1 MIMYILYFDDQCPST
16 KVLNFLIL
24 IDKEEGLDM
33 QSTSNKTMFCIS
45 KNFEFIS
52 TNSNFCGSNNKII
65 GSSLLEILNNF
76 DFIKQTLIDC
86 SSFNNFTQN
95 FSLALYVK
103 EKISS
108 VSEPLGSV
116 LYNDITN
123 HYCSIWNNIEELRNR
138 KKDYQEELNKY
149 KKVLENNDLYDDFFN
164 DLIEEQKNL
173 ISDLVDTDSI
183 DYETELLNKY
193 EDYLTWHN
201 SGIDFIQVKIKEN
214 KEDIEKYDKEI
225 NMAFKEL
232 RSVNKYVSDLSN
244 VLTQYKYY
252 FDLCFGIIKKEDLK
266 KKELAYFEN
275 LFGLDFELPSC
286 HIHSGYMDKNT
297 FYLLKDKNKSE
308 SSFNILNDL
317 KKKQN
322 LLYLK
327 AYDILNVQDFFNVY
341 LDYFINDSFVLR
353 KCKNCG
359 KYFIPSSRSDTKYC
373 DNVSPQNSSKT
384 CRDIGADLFYK
395 EKRNSNPVT
404 KAYSTARNTL
414 SKRVSR
420 CDKKDIKKLKK
431 LTTQFDNLQIGYE
444 KRYKKYEK
452 GQLSEEEFIDWI
464 ISQKEI

>member
-1 MIMYILYFDDQCPST
+1 MH
-16 KVLNFLIL
+16 
-24 IDKEEGLDM
+24 
-33 QSTSNKTMFCIS
+33 STSNKSLFCIS

-52 TNSNFCGSNNKII
+52 KDSEFYGSNNKII
-65 GSSLLEILNNF
+65 GSSLLEILNSF

-86 SSFNNFTQN
+86 SSFNKFTQN
-95 FSLALYVK
+95 YSFALYVK

-108 VSEPLGSV
+108 VSEPLGAV

-123 HYCSIWNNIEELRNR
+123 HYSNIWNRIKELRNN
-138 KKDYQEELNKY
+138 KKYYQDDLNQY
-149 KKVLENNDLYDDFFN
+149 KKVIENDDLYDDFFYR
-164 DLIEEQKNL
+164 LIEDQKDL
-173 ISDLVDTDSI
+173 ISDLVDTDST

-193 EDYLTWHN
+193 EDYLTWHDAGVN
-201 SGIDFIQVKIKEN
+201 FIQDKIKEIE
-214 KEDIEKYDKEI
+214 KEIEKYDKEI

-232 RSVNKYVSDLSN
+232 RAINKYVSDLSN

-286 HIHSGYMDKNT
+286 HIHSGYMEKNK
-297 FYLLKDKNKSE
+297 FYLLKDTIKSE
-308 SSFNILNDL
+308 SSANILNDL
-317 KKKQN
+317 KKKKN

-327 AYDILNVQDFFNVY
+327 AYDIINLQDFFNVY
-341 LDYFINDSFVLR
+341 LDYFINNSFVLR
-353 KCKNCG
+353 KCRNCG
-359 KYFIPSSRSDTKYC
+359 KYFIPSSRSDSKYC
-373 DNVSPQNSSKT
+373 DNVSPQNPSKT
-384 CRDIGADLFYK
+384 CRDIGSKLFYK
-395 EKRNSNPVT
+395 DKRDSNPVT
-404 KAYSTARNTL
+404 KAYSTARNTI

-420 CDKKDIKKLKK
+420 CDKNDIKKLKK

-452 GQLSEEEFIDWI
+452 GQLSEEEFINWI

>member
-1 MIMYILYFDDQCPST
+1 MHY
-16 KVLNFLIL
+16 
-24 IDKEEGLDM
+24 
-33 QSTSNKTMFCIS
+33 TSNKSLFCIS
-45 KNFEFIS
+45 KDFEFIS
-52 TNSNFCGSNNKII
+52 TDSEFYGSNNKII

-86 SSFNNFTQN
+86 SSFNNYTQN
-95 FSLALYVK
+95 YSLALYVK

-108 VSEPLGSV
+108 VSEPLGAV

-123 HYCSIWNNIEELRNR
+123 HYSNIWNHIEKLRNN
-138 KKDYQEELNKY
+138 KKYYEEDLNKY
-149 KKVLENNDLYDDFFN
+149 KKVIKDDNLYDDFFYK
-164 DLIEEQKNL
+164 LIDEQKDL

-201 SGIDFIQVKIKEN
+201 SGVDFIQDKIKEIE
-214 KEDIEKYDKEI
+214 KDIEKYDKEI

-232 RSVNKYVSDLSN
+232 RAMNKYVSDLSN

-286 HIHSGYMDKNT
+286 HIHSGYMEKNK
-297 FYLLKDKNKSE
+297 FYLLKDTNKSE
-308 SSFNILNDL
+308 SSANILNDL
-317 KKKQN
+317 KKKKN

-327 AYDILNVQDFFNVY
+327 AYDIINIQDFFNVY
-341 LDYFINDSFVLR
+341 LDYFINNSFVLR
-353 KCKNCG
+353 KCRNCG
-359 KYFIPSSRSDTKYC
+359 KYFIPSSRSDSKYC
-373 DNVSPQNSSKT
+373 DNISPQNTSKT
-384 CRDIGADLFYK
+384 CRDIGSKLFYK
-395 EKRNSNPVT
+395 DKRDSNPVT
-404 KAYSTARNTL
+404 KAYSTARNTI

-420 CDKKDIKKLKK
+420 CDKNDIKKLKK

-452 GQLSEEEFIDWI
+452 GQLSEEEFINWI

>member
-1 MIMYILYFDDQCPST
+1 MH
-16 KVLNFLIL
+16 
-24 IDKEEGLDM
+24 
-33 QSTSNKTMFCIS
+33 STSNKSLFCIS
-45 KNFEFIS
+45 KDFEFIS
-52 TNSNFCGSNNKII
+52 TNSKFYGSNNKII

-86 SSFNNFTQN
+86 SSFNHYTQN
-95 FSLALYVK
+95 YSLALYVK

-108 VSEPLGSV
+108 VSEPLGAV

-123 HYCSIWNNIEELRNR
+123 HYSNIWNRIEELRNN
-138 KKDYQEELNKY
+138 KKYYQDDLNKY
-149 KKVLENNDLYDDFFN
+149 KKVIEDDNLYDDFFYK
-164 DLIEEQKNL
+164 LIDEQKDL

-193 EDYLTWHN
+193 EDYLTCHDA
-201 SGIDFIQVKIKEN
+201 GVDFIQDKIKGIE
-214 KEDIEKYDKEI
+214 KDIEIYDKEI

-232 RSVNKYVSDLSN
+232 RAMNKYVSDLSN

-286 HIHSGYMDKNT
+286 HIHSGYMEKNRL
-297 FYLLKDKNKSE
+297 YLLKDISKSE
-308 SSFNILNDL
+308 SSANILNDL
-317 KKKQN
+317 KKKKN

-327 AYDILNVQDFFNVY
+327 AYDIISLQDFFNVY
-341 LDYFINDSFVLR
+341 LDYFINNSFVLR
-353 KCKNCG
+353 KCRNCG
-359 KYFIPSSRSDTKYC
+359 KYFIPSSRSDSKYC
-373 DNVSPQNSSKT
+373 NNVSPQNPSKT
-384 CRDIGADLFYK
+384 CRDIGSKLFYK
-395 EKRNSNPVT
+395 DKRDSNPVT
-404 KAYSTARNTL
+404 KAYSTARNTI

-420 CDKKDIKKLKK
+420 CDKNDIKKLKK

-452 GQLSEEEFIDWI
+452 GQLSEEEFINWI

>member
-1 MIMYILYFDDQCPST
+1 MH
-16 KVLNFLIL
+16 
-24 IDKEEGLDM
+24 
-33 QSTSNKTMFCIS
+33 STSNKSLFCIS

-52 TNSNFCGSNNKII
+52 KDSEFYGSNNKII

-86 SSFNNFTQN
+86 SSFNKFTQN
-95 FSLALYVK
+95 YSFALYVK

-108 VSEPLGSV
+108 VSEPLGAV

-123 HYCSIWNNIEELRNR
+123 HYSNIWNRIKELRNN
-138 KKDYQEELNKY
+138 KKYYQDDLNQY
-149 KKVLENNDLYDDFFN
+149 KKVIENDDLYDDFFYR
-164 DLIEEQKNL
+164 LIEDQKDL
-173 ISDLVDTDSI
+173 ISDLVDTDST

-193 EDYLTWHN
+193 EDYLTWHDAGVN
-201 SGIDFIQVKIKEN
+201 FIQDKIKEIE
-214 KEDIEKYDKEI
+214 KEIEKYDKEI

-232 RSVNKYVSDLSN
+232 RAINKYVSDLSN

-286 HIHSGYMDKNT
+286 HIHSGYMEKNK
-297 FYLLKDKNKSE
+297 FYLLKDTIKSE
-308 SSFNILNDL
+308 SSANILNDL
-317 KKKQN
+317 KKKKN

-327 AYDILNVQDFFNVY
+327 AYGIINLQDFFNVY
-341 LDYFINDSFVLR
+341 LDYFINNSFVLR
-353 KCKNCG
+353 KCRNCG
-359 KYFIPSSRSDTKYC
+359 KYFIPSSRSDSKYC
-373 DNVSPQNSSKT
+373 DNVSPQNPSKT
-384 CRDIGADLFYK
+384 CRDIGSKLFYK
-395 EKRNSNPVT
+395 DKRDSNPVT
-404 KAYSTARNTL
+404 KAYSTARNTI

-420 CDKKDIKKLKK
+420 CDKNDIKKLKK

-452 GQLSEEEFIDWI
+452 GQLSEEEFINWI